1 MTLTQILSKLKT
13 LLYSKTEIDTML
25 LSKVYPV
32 GAIYIS
38 VNNVNP
44 GTLFG
49 GTWEQIKDQF
59 LLSSGN
65 SYAVGTTGGSA
76 TTTLAI
82 DNIPSHNHTG
92 TTGNE
97 SQGHTHSGTTGGQSA
112 GHTHSGTTG
121 NQSAG
126 HTHTFS
132 GTSSSS
138 GGHTHNTW
146 TDSQGYHSHNSGH
159 GWFYAEPGSDRRCLS
174 DYYIDSDGWSGN
186 ITSSTGSHSHNVG
199 MDSAGSHTHTYSGT
213 TSGISANHTHS
224 FTTGGVSSDH
234 THGFTTGG
242 ISAHHT
248 HSFTTSSVGSTQ
260 AFSNMPPYLT
270 VNIWKR
276 TA

>member
-1 MTLTQILSKLKT
+1 MSNLSSGGLSRVLTYLKT
-13 LLYSKTEIDTML
+13 WITGLLSGKSDTSHTHDERYYTETEINTLL

-38 VNNVNP
+38 VNSVNP

-97 SQGHTHSGTTGGQSA
+97 SQGHTHSGTTG
-112 GHTHSGTTG
+112 
-121 NQSAG
+121 NQSNN

-132 GTSSSS
+132 GTTSTNGSHS
-138 GGHTHNTW
+138 HTTW
-146 TDSQGYHSHNSGH
+146 TDSQGSHFHKSGH
-159 GWFYAEPGSDRRCLS
+159 GWHNVAAGSDRHCLS
-174 DYYIDSDGWSGN
+174 DYLINDDAWSEN
-186 ITSSTGSHSHNVG
+186 ITGYSGAHSHNVG
-199 MDSAGSHTHTYSGT
+199 MRAGGNHNHTYSGT
-213 TSGISANHTHS
+213 TSGISANHTH
-224 FTTGGVSSDH
+224 D
-234 THGFTTGG
+234 FTTGG

-270 VNIWKR
+270 VNVWKR